1 MFKLSRPS
9 PAMVV
14 ACLALAI
21 SLGGTGYAAL
31 KLPRN
36 SVGTKQL
43 QKNAVTAAK
52 IRNDAVTSSKIEDG
66 QVTGADVDEA
76 TLAAVPRSDT
86 AFHADVATNSGQL
99 GGVVA
104 ADYAK
109 KLWVQVSGGAATS
122 YYGVTNVSRVGT
134 GAYYVVFNRVVRNC
148 AAFATINMDPGSLNG
163 ANGTIRAAPLVGA
176 GIETVVG
183 VVTTLPDGQTAADYD
198 FSLMLMC

>member
-36 SVGTKQL
+36 SVGPKQL
-43 QKNAVTAAK
+43 QKNAVAATK

-109 KLWVQVSGGAATS
+109 KLWVQVSGGTATS
-122 YYGVTNVSRVGT
+122 YYGVTNVSRLAT
-134 GAYYVVFNRVVRNC
+134 GSYYVTFNRGVRTC
-148 AAFATINMDPGSLNG
+148 ATFATINMDPGGVNG
-163 ANGTIRAAPLVGA
+163 ANGTIQAAP
-176 GIETVVG
+176 
-183 VVTTLPDGQTAADYD
+183 
-198 FSLMLMC
+198 